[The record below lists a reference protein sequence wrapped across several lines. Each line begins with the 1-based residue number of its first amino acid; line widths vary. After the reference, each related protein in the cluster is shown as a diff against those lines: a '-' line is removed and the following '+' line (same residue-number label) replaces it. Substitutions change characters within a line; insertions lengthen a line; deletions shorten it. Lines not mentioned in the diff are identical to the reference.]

1 MGAGERGGTRDCGF
15 YPAHFPDPWG
25 LSEPISLLLD
35 DGKSE
40 LRTDHFM
47 VAVGLRTSQI
57 PGFKSQ
63 FVFDRYGLDHD
74 TSLFLRLESGICK
87 DQS

>member
-1 MGAGERGGTRDCGF
+1 MGPETVASILPTFLIHVCCG
-15 YPAHFPDPWG
+15 DS
-25 LSEPISLLLD
+25 LSEPTSLLLA

-47 VAVGLRTSQI
+47 VAVGLSTSQI

-63 FVFDRYGLDHD
+63 FVFERYGLDHD
-74 TSLFLRLESGICK
+74 TSQCLFLCLESGICK